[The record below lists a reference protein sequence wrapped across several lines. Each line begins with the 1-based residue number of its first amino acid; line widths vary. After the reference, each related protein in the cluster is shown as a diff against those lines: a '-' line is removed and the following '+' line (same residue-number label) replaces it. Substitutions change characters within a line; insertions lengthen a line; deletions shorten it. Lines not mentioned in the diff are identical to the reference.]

1 MYTLPLLGLLFVPKL
16 IEMMG
21 NKRMF
26 IISGLCAILSGGL
39 SLLAGTNTT
48 LVVLSAIF
56 GGLTLSGVFANI
68 WGCMPNV
75 ADYGEWKTGIRAPG
89 LIYGL
94 ATFAIKLAVALSTY
108 LVGWLLDWGG
118 YVGSLEV
125 QADHTVQFIY
135 MANGVL
141 PILFGIIGIVM
152 ILPYNLTQEK
162 MGKIKTELAD
172 MRKEREE

>member
-1 MYTLPLLGLLFVPKL
+1 M
-16 IEMMG
+16 
-21 NKRMF
+21 
-26 IISGLCAILSGGL
+26 
-39 SLLAGTNTT
+39 
-48 LVVLSAIF
+48 
-56 GGLTLSGVFANI
+56 
-68 WGCMPNV
+68 
-75 ADYGEWKTGIRAPG
+75 
-89 LIYGL
+89 
-94 ATFAIKLAVALSTY
+94 ALSTY

-162 MGKIKTELAD
+162 MVKIKTELAN
-172 MRKEREE
+172 MRKGREK